1 MKEFVPFNLKWFFK
15 FCFYFV
21 LFCSLSD
28 KVFPLDSTFLF
39 LKILLD
45 VGIQLLVIIYIVVI
59 YIYVLYLYT
68 YILSFI
74 FNKCF
79 NLSYEVLRVF
89 VELYIFLLDLV
100 V

>member
-15 FCFYFV
+15 FCFYFM

-45 VGIQLLVIIYIVVI
+45 VRIQLLVIIYI
-59 YIYVLYLYT
+59 YRYVLYLYT
-68 YILSFI
+68 YIISFI

-79 NLSYEVLRVF
+79 NLFLEVLRVF

>member
-15 FCFYFV
+15 YCFYFV

-45 VGIQLLVIIYIVVI
+45 VRIQLLVILYIYMYYIYILA
-59 YIYVLYLYT
+59 YYLLFLTNVL
-68 YILSFI
+68 I
-74 FNKCF
+74 FPRKF
-79 NLSYEVLRVF
+79 
-89 VELYIFLLDLV
+89 
-100 V
+100 